1 MALPKFA
8 FFDGKIV
15 PYADARVGLLTH
27 ALNYG
32 TGCFAGIRAYWNAEE
47 SELFVFRGN
56 DHFVRFLE
64 STRLLSM
71 NVRFSAEELL
81 GKLSELL
88 RREEIRENCYIRPL
102 AFLSDET
109 IGVRLHGLKASVS
122 IVAFPFGKYLDR
134 EGGAHLTISS
144 WRRIDD
150 NVIPPRGKITGGY
163 ANSAFAKTD
172 AQNAGFDDAIL
183 LDSQGK
189 ISEATVS
196 NIFLVRRGEV
206 LTPKTTDSV
215 LEGITRRTIIT
226 LLERELGRPVVER
239 SIDRTELFLAEEAFL
254 AGTGVEIIPI
264 NRVDHRP
271 IGSGKPGPVTE
282 AVRKIFFDAVRGK
295 LPAYRSWCSPVYAGT
310 EAAEA
315 TAEVGSVDSRV

>member
-1 MALPKFA
+1 MDLLDSEWRWPMALPKFA
-8 FFDGKIV
+8 FLDGKIL
-15 PYADARVGLLTH
+15 PYAETKIGLLTH

-32 TGCFAGIRAYWNAEE
+32 TGCFAGIRAYWNAEQD
-47 SELFVFRGN
+47 ELFVFRGH

-71 NVRFSAEELL
+71 SIPFSAGELL
-81 GKLSELL
+81 GNLLELL
-88 RREEIRENCYIRPL
+88 RKEGLREDCYIRPL

-134 EGGAHLTISS
+134 EEGAHLTISS

-183 LDSQGK
+183 LDTQGK
-189 ISEATVS
+189 I
-196 NIFLVRRGEV
+196 
-206 LTPKTTDSV
+206 
-215 LEGITRRTIIT
+215 
-226 LLERELGRPVVER
+226 
-239 SIDRTELFLAEEAFL
+239 
-254 AGTGVEIIPI
+254 
-264 NRVDHRP
+264 
-271 IGSGKPGPVTE
+271 
-282 AVRKIFFDAVRGK
+282 
-295 LPAYRSWCSPVYAGT
+295 
-310 EAAEA
+310 
-315 TAEVGSVDSRV
+315 

>member
-8 FFDGKIV
+8 FLDGRIV
-15 PYADARVGLLTH
+15 PYSEAKVGLLTH

-32 TGCFAGIRAYWNAEE
+32 TGCFAGIRAYWNADEE
-47 SELFVFRGN
+47 ELFVFRPH

-64 STRLLSM
+64 STRLLSFA
-71 NVRFSAEELL
+71 VPFSADELAARL
-81 GKLSELL
+81 AELL
-88 RREEIRENCYIRPL
+88 RKEGLREDCYIRPL
-102 AFLSDET
+102 AFLSEET
-109 IGVRLHGLKASVS
+109 IGVRLHGLKSSVS

-134 EGGAHLTISS
+134 EGGAHLTVSS

-163 ANSAFAKTD
+163 ANSALAKTD

-189 ISEATVS
+189 VSEATVS

-206 LTPKTTDSV
+206 ITPRTTDSV
-215 LEGITRRTIIT
+215 LEGITRRTLIA
-226 LLERELGRPVVER
+226 LFERELGRTVVER
-239 SIDRTELFLAEEAFL
+239 SVDRTELFLAEEAFL

-264 NRVDHRP
+264 TRVDHRP
-271 IGSGKPGPVTE
+271 IGSGKPGPITE
-282 AVRKIFFDAVRGK
+282 RIRKIFFDVVRGQ
-295 LPAYRSWCSPVYAGT
+295 AAQYRSWCQPVYSAVPA
-310 EAAEA
+310 AAEQ
-315 TAEVGSVDSRV
+315 VRR

>member
-15 PYADARVGLLTH
+15 PYSEAKVGLLTH

-32 TGCFAGIRAYWNAEE
+32 TGCFAGIRAYWNAKEE
-47 SELFVFRGN
+47 ELFVFRGN

-71 NVRFSAEELL
+71 EIPFSAEGLVGNL
-81 GKLSELL
+81 IGLL
-88 RREEIRENCYIRPL
+88 RRERLREDCYIRPL

-109 IGVRLHGLKASVS
+109 IGVRLHGLKASLS

-134 EGGAHLTISS
+134 EEGAHLTISS

-150 NVIPPRGKITGGY
+150 NVIPPRGKISGGY
-163 ANSAFAKTD
+163 VNSALAKTD
-172 AQNAGFDDAIL
+172 AQTAGFDDAIL

-196 NIFLVRRGEV
+196 NVFLVRRGEV
-206 LTPKTTDSV
+206 VTPKTTDSV
-215 LEGITRRTIIT
+215 LEGITRRTVMT
-226 LLERELGRPVVER
+226 LLEKELGRPVVQR
-239 SIDRTELFLAEEAFL
+239 SIDRTELLLAEEAFL
-254 AGTGVEIIPI
+254 AGTGVEIIPVT
-264 NRVDHRP
+264 RVDHRA
-271 IGSGKPGPVTE
+271 IGSGKPGPITE
-282 AVRKIFFDAVRGK
+282 ALRKTFFHAVRGEI
-295 LPAYRSWCSPVYAGT
+295 PQYRFWCEPVYAEKG
-310 EAAEA
+310 AH
-315 TAEVGSVDSRV
+315 SLLKS

>member
-1 MALPKFA
+1 MAIPKFA
-8 FFDGKIV
+8 FLNGTIV

-32 TGCFAGIRAYWNAEE
+32 TGCFAGIRAYWNKEE
-47 SELFVFRGN
+47 SELFIFRGN
-56 DHFVRFLE
+56 DHVVRFLE
-64 STRLLSM
+64 STRLM
-71 NVRFSAEELL
+71 AMAIPFSPEEMLENL
-81 GKLSELL
+81 VSLL
-88 RREEIRENCYIRPL
+88 RKEDLREDCYIRPL

-109 IGVRLHGLKASVS
+109 IGVRLNGLKASVS
-122 IVAFPFGKYLDR
+122 MVAFPFGKYLDR

-189 ISEATVS
+189 VSEATVS
-196 NIFLVRRGEV
+196 NIFLIRRGEV
-206 LTPKTTDSV
+206 LTPRTTDSV
-215 LEGITRRTIIT
+215 LEGITRRTVIT

-264 NRVDHRP
+264 TRVDHRP
-271 IGSGKPGPVTE
+271 IGTAEAGPVTKNL
-282 AVRKIFFDAVRGK
+282 RKIFFDVVRGRI
-295 LPAYRSWCSPVYAGT
+295 PAYRDWSRPVFAGRESPEV
-310 EAAEA
+310 AAA
-315 TAEVGSVDSRV
+315 DASIRA

>member
-8 FFDGKIV
+8 FLDGRIV
-15 PYADARVGLLTH
+15 PYSEAKVGLLTH

-32 TGCFAGIRAYWNAEE
+32 TGCFAGIRAYWNADEE
-47 SELFVFRGN
+47 ELFVFRPH

-64 STRLLSM
+64 STRLLSFA
-71 NVRFSAEELL
+71 VAFSADELAARL
-81 GKLSELL
+81 AELL
-88 RREEIRENCYIRPL
+88 RKEGLREDCYIRPL
-102 AFLSDET
+102 AFLSEET
-109 IGVRLHGLKASVS
+109 IGVRLHGLKSSVS

-134 EGGAHLTISS
+134 EGGAHLTVSS

-163 ANSAFAKTD
+163 ANSALAKTD

-189 ISEATVS
+189 VSEATVS

-206 LTPKTTDSV
+206 ITPRTTDSV
-215 LEGITRRTIIT
+215 LEGITRRTLIA
-226 LLERELGRPVVER
+226 LFERELGRTVVER
-239 SIDRTELFLAEEAFL
+239 SVDRTELFLAEEAFL

-264 NRVDHRP
+264 TRIDHRP
-271 IGSGKPGPVTE
+271 IGSGKPGPITE
-282 AVRKIFFDAVRGK
+282 RIRKIFFDVVRGK
-295 LPAYRSWCSPVYAGT
+295 AAQYRSWCEPVYAAVPA
-310 EAAEA
+310 AAEQ
-315 TAEVGSVDSRV
+315 VRR

>member
-8 FFDGKIV
+8 FLDGKIL
-15 PYADARVGLLTH
+15 PYAEAKVGLLTH

-47 SELFVFRGN
+47 EDLLVFRGS

-71 NVRFSAEELL
+71 ELQFSVERLVGSLLELL
-81 GKLSELL
+81 QKEGL
-88 RREEIRENCYIRPL
+88 REDCYIRPL
-102 AFLSDET
+102 AFLSEET

-122 IVAFPFGKYLDR
+122 MVAFPFGKYLDR
-134 EGGAHLTISS
+134 DEGAHLTISS

-150 NVIPPRGKITGGY
+150 DVIPPRGKITGGY

-183 LDSQGK
+183 LDTNGK

-196 NIFLVRRGEV
+196 NVFLVRRGEV
-206 LTPKTTDSV
+206 ITPKTTDSV
-215 LEGITRRTIIT
+215 LEGITRRTVIT
-226 LLERELGRPVVER
+226 LLKRELGCPFVER

-254 AGTGVEIIPI
+254 AGTGVEIVPVT
-264 NRVDHRP
+264 RVDHRT
-271 IGSGKPGPVTE
+271 IGSGQPGPVTE
-282 AVRKIFFDAVRGK
+282 ALRRVFFSAVHGR
-295 LPAYRSWCSPVYAGT
+295 LPKYRSWCEAVYSSSP
-310 EAAEA
+310 
-315 TAEVGSVDSRV
+315 RVLARSETVETGA

>member
-8 FFDGKIV
+8 FFDGKIL
-15 PYADARVGLLTH
+15 PYTEAKVGLLTH

-47 SELFVFRGN
+47 EELFVFRGN

-71 NVRFSAEELL
+71 TFPFSAGALL
-81 GKLSELL
+81 GNLIELL
-88 RREEIRENCYIRPL
+88 RKEGLREDCYIRPL
-102 AFLSDET
+102 AFLSEET

-134 EGGAHLTISS
+134 EAGAHLTISS

-183 LDSQGK
+183 LDTQGK

-196 NIFLVRRGEV
+196 NVFLVRRGEV

-215 LEGITRRTIIT
+215 LEGITRRTVIA

-254 AGTGVEIIPI
+254 AGTGVEIVPVT
-264 NRVDHRP
+264 RVDHRT

-282 AVRKIFFDAVRGK
+282 ALKKIFFDAVRGRA
-295 LPAYRSWCSPVYAGT
+295 PRYRSWCEPVYAEKGT
-310 EAAEA
+310 TLRAAE
-315 TAEVGSVDSRV
+315 TAQVL